1 MGKVFTTDEL
11 YAIMRGEQQNQQ
23 TPQDARAAM
32 NDRVTERNAQRR
44 AEQLAGVQAKTAGYT
59 NGTNPT
65 TAGSVNEGAGEEKPK
80 SAGIDLSP
88 KQNVTG
94 NALYDQWREAMTGR
108 LGKDFEARMNA
119 AEAAAD
125 PKKLQD
131 AYRTASDEYDKAKKA
146 ESAAWERMKNAPTDA
161 VAEKHRPDYES
172 AKAAREAAEAEFD
185 RSKAQLESAG
195 VELPDTSTWGK
206 IKHLFAG
213 TSLERLGSD
222 VGAMRGLYEAGQKG
236 RTAQYQQAYDELQP
250 QIARAQTAYDEM
262 RKLYGEAGAT
272 AEYNA
277 LKDLQQK
284 SDAYKKVLD
293 ENIQQRA
300 TAATS
305 EMANSLTE
313 TGGAKLEEAKQ
324 GLSPIGRLGVD
335 AASAGLNMLYDAALG
350 RFGGLAL
357 TNAAMGLR
365 SFGQTAQAAEASGAD
380 IDRQIGAGA
389 AAAAK
394 TVITNG
400 LVDGLAGL
408 YGKGAADDIIEM
420 AVGKLGKTDAGR
432 NALRVLAKSA
442 GEGVEELVDAK
453 LDPLVSLIYDNGEA
467 LKQKYGSGWQGYKE
481 AAADDLY
488 SALIGFTL
496 GAAGQ
501 GVSAARGDY
510 ARANAE
516 LTGGAKPDA
525 NATAEAAPIQQATP
539 AEVQNAAPT
548 QQAAPAETQAATPI
562 QETSEA
568 TQSAQ
573 ETEQHPR
580 NPQDT
585 DTREAR
591 PSILERARTARA
603 QRKAAEAQAIEEHS
617 AAQIQYYE
625 EHGWEATLPKELET
639 KNMGKWVKART
650 AAILEENAASASR
663 EAKATPAAEA
673 QAAIEKTGADYL
685 AEAAGLSK
693 GTEAPQTRAEAQ
705 GDNPAPARAQ
715 EAKQAGSDALNS
727 ALNLNNVETQ
737 TEGTIEER
745 RAALD
750 QRLARLMEQIEAEG
764 ENPAA
769 QDALTAE
776 AEAIDAEDRAIKAA
790 EEQSR
795 RVEAGEVSKAFGSPE
810 NHIDNRS
817 FSGAANKGTKAFQ
830 FDYPE
835 LHGYFVEAAQSLLA
849 DVQAAQDADYLQRY
863 KKGGADYHGPI
874 SRLVDSGMTK
884 PRIMQC
890 LNDIIS
896 NNGAENY
903 ADAKRVEIVL
913 NDMLSNGWLD
923 MSRRSHGA
931 NAEYVA
937 AKDGITGAVKADSW
951 EKYRAAHALSLDTG
965 LATEAQ
971 LRAEWEATQT
981 KTQQPAQA
989 QKNTAPTWEAENSA
1003 MSDADLQDYLSVGER
1018 QHVRSAKAAQ
1028 LDAGSS
1034 PILTTVGQ
1042 IRNFIRSAMYGEQAN
1057 TIKAYGKVG
1066 SKMAQDISAASGGK
1080 TNVSGYY
1087 LELDGNRIRHM
1098 KDHVDSDTD
1107 GRNIPLTSAQAE
1119 QLTDYIDHYDSV
1131 LDVLT
1136 RKDGST
1142 KVYLS
1147 KATDDGHVVVVELV
1161 SKGRKSLQPTT
1172 AWQNTNEAFEN
1183 IWGKK
1188 RADYASQVKQTSDP
1202 RGYQP
1207 ALTET
1212 TLNPN
1217 APQTKGGVAGAAPA
1231 EAPAST
1237 TSIPTTAQNVKS
1249 ENQENAEG
1257 VFEPVYNRD
1266 AKPYTEEKLS
1276 RFWTNTLNE
1285 TESAAGAPGEVS
1297 QPLSYM
1303 PKTEKQSLGEAASRL
1318 SADRQGEIER
1328 LVSAEA
1334 WSGVQVDA
1342 AASVAAD
1349 LYREAK
1355 TTGNYEAYTAWRKV
1369 MQEHITSG
1377 GQGVQALAK
1386 YSRHSGENALS
1397 SVAEAIANS
1406 DLTPEQRTTLINK
1419 VGYYAQRFDMITR
1432 GMPDSDVNAAGNKI
1446 RKAPTKELVSLIEDM
1461 AHERGTWTFK
1471 DNVYSDLLGKQSDAY
1486 LKEYAYRQ
1494 LLAMGNDSLAKATA
1508 ADKAKAV
1515 QSMMQLTSVA
1525 TFARNIGGNVTFGAV
1540 DTMTQ
1545 DGLGVALDFAL
1556 SKVTGKRTVGFD
1568 KGWLS
1573 SEARR
1578 GAADAMQ
1585 KSILEVAGDVDMEG
1599 DTNRYGQTSGRAFK
1613 MDSSPTDRFFSRWQQ
1628 IMGYSLTTSDKF
1640 SRGAIEAEQMRGLGA
1655 IKDSGLTNEEMQAL
1669 AKAMA
1674 DYRLFQNQG
1683 TAYGISKA
1691 AHDYANAIG
1700 FGGEVEQGR
1709 RTGGFGL
1716 GDFVNTYPGVPANL
1730 GVKVLE
1736 YSPANVIKG
1745 GIEMV
1750 DVMIKAKQGK
1760 LDVAKQQQAVMDVAR
1775 GLAGVPAFALF
1786 AALTKAG
1793 FIRNWDDEDDADVRQ
1808 QNAAEGKTG
1817 IQFNLDGTLRYLNG
1831 DKSLEWR
1838 EGDRLDS
1845 IGWLEPINGFM
1856 AVGSLMANEP
1866 EGSSKWVYVGDIA
1879 TGAIQSFLDIP
1890 VMSNVS
1896 DIVDTFQYSKADTV
1910 LGKAGEAAAKYA
1922 GNMATSF
1929 TPSPVRGVA
1938 KGIDPYYR
1946 DTTGDTATETAWNQF
1961 KLAVPGLRQ
1970 TLPVKLDNFGQ
1981 QKMYS
1986 GNMAERLLDTLVNPG
2001 TRTTIRQSDAGRVV
2015 EQLYKATGDAGV
2027 YPDRKAPNSIKAGDE
2042 TYTLSAEEKREYQ
2055 ALSGSISSELIA
2067 SLEANGLYKAADGGK
2082 KADIVKDINSYAE
2095 EQAKIQWAQSRGQ
2108 TLDAG
2113 ETKYEELAEAGV
2125 TDIPDYFAAYIGLNN
2140 AKNGGKKADY
2150 SYVDKVIDKFS
2161 KLSQGA
2167 QDVLTDK
2174 GLNVKKLL
2182 YADSKGIDSKD
2193 WYTVHEAA
2201 KEHEKETGRE
2211 SAWVTAEAIGKT
2223 VKGDDA
2229 EKLKALEAE
2238 FPPNDDSGKNEKL
2251 HGKRSAVVRRYNAAI
2266 NAGMSWDDWTAV
2278 EKTISDAD
2286 ASWGATSGKYSGE
2299 YYVTKAL
2306 RNAGYSKSQA
2316 AHIWSIYEKTDKE
2329 TGNFAVYDYFF
2340 TDKGEEEAEEKTA
2353 SGVPRNRDAA
2363 ADWVMKH
2370 SRAAKR
2376 RIS

>member
-23 TPQDARAAM
+23 TAQDARAAM
-32 NDRVTERNAQRR
+32 NDRVSEKNAQRR
-44 AEQLAGVQAKTAGYT
+44 TEKLEGVQAKTAGYA
-59 NGTNPT
+59 NDTNPT

-80 SAGIDLSP
+80 GAGIDLSP

-108 LGKDFEARMNA
+108 LGKGFEARMNA

-146 ESAAWERMKNAPTDA
+146 ESAAKEKIKTAPSDA
-161 VAEKHRPDYES
+161 VAEQYREGYES

-185 RSKAQLESAG
+185 RNKAQLESAG

-206 IKHLFAG
+206 IKHLFTGEGQRTTDGFTAEQAAQYKELLLRLDGIQAASAFALTTEQSDALEKERAETLSALHQMDAGAGRAERAYDARDRAGAFFKSWGKGTAASYTNTAGSMLDLADVAHQASSETQRRIADNPYAGYVTDPLSEANFAAAPVSEETSGFLASQRKERDALYETADRLLTESEQQMAKAKQG
-213 TSLERLGSD
+213 TSAAAQFALDAAKTGMDIAADTAASAIGVPGLANMAVRVYGS
-222 VGAMRGLYEAGQKG
+222 EA
-236 RTAQYQQAYDELQP
+236 QQARLSGDD
-250 QIARAQTAYDEM
+250 AQTA
-262 RKLYGEAGAT
+262 
-272 AEYNA
+272 
-277 LKDLQQK
+277 
-284 SDAYKKVLD
+284 
-293 ENIQQRA
+293 
-300 TAATS
+300 AAKGMKAAMI
-305 EMANSLTE
+305 EVLTE
-313 TGGAKLEEAKQ
+313 KISGPFEKAYG
-324 GLSPIGRLGVD
+324 SSLGK
-335 AASAGLNMLYDAALG
+335 
-350 RFGGLAL
+350 
-357 TNAAMGLR
+357 
-365 SFGQTAQAAEASGAD
+365 
-380 IDRQIGAGA
+380 A
-389 AAAAK
+389 AAATK
-394 TVITNG
+394 
-400 LVDGLAGL
+400 
-408 YGKGAADDIIEM
+408 
-420 AVGKLGKTDAGR
+420 VGKAV
-432 NALRVLAKSA
+432 NAAVDKLKSSGLIRLAMGAA
-442 GEGVEELVDAK
+442 GEGFEEGMSDVLNTVADHVAGWDDGTGTIWDDIK
-453 LDPLVSLIYDNGEA
+453 GDKEQILYDM
-467 LKQKYGSGWQGYKE
+467 L
-481 AAADDLY
+481 
-488 SALIGFTL
+488 L
-496 GAAGQ
+496 GAFVGAFGGAGNL
-501 GVSAARGDY
+501 ARGN
-510 ARANAE
+510 ANV
-516 LTGGAKPDA
+516 
-525 NATAEAAPIQQATP
+525 TAEAAP
-539 AEVQNAAPT
+539 T
-548 QQAAPAETQAATPI
+548 QQTVTADVVMPQD
-562 QETSEA
+562 
-568 TQSAQ
+568 SAQ
-573 ETEQHPR
+573 P
-580 NPQDT
+580 
-585 DTREAR
+585 
-591 PSILERARTARA
+591 
-603 QRKAAEAQAIEEHS
+603 
-617 AAQIQYYE
+617 
-625 EHGWEATLPKELET
+625 
-639 KNMGKWVKART
+639 
-650 AAILEENAASASR
+650 
-663 EAKATPAAEA
+663 
-673 QAAIEKTGADYL
+673 
-685 AEAAGLSK
+685 
-693 GTEAPQTRAEAQ
+693 PQTRTEVQ
-705 GDNPAPARAQ
+705 GDNLAQARAQ

-737 TEGTIEER
+737 TE
-745 RAALD
+745 
-750 QRLARLMEQIEAEG
+750 
-764 ENPAA
+764 
-769 QDALTAE
+769 
-776 AEAIDAEDRAIKAA
+776 
-790 EEQSR
+790 S
-795 RVEAGEVSKAFGSPE
+795 
-810 NHIDNRS
+810 
-817 FSGAANKGTKAFQ
+817 
-830 FDYPE
+830 
-835 LHGYFVEAAQSLLA
+835 
-849 DVQAAQDADYLQRY
+849 
-863 KKGGADYHGPI
+863 
-874 SRLVDSGMTK
+874 
-884 PRIMQC
+884 
-890 LNDIIS
+890 
-896 NNGAENY
+896 
-903 ADAKRVEIVL
+903 
-913 NDMLSNGWLD
+913 
-923 MSRRSHGA
+923 
-931 NAEYVA
+931 
-937 AKDGITGAVKADSW
+937 
-951 EKYRAAHALSLDTG
+951 
-965 LATEAQ
+965 
-971 LRAEWEATQT
+971 
-981 KTQQPAQA
+981 PAQT
-989 QKNTAPTWEAENSA
+989 QKNTAP
-1003 MSDADLQDYLSVGER
+1003 
-1018 QHVRSAKAAQ
+1018 AQ
-1028 LDAGSS
+1028 QKVNIDNTAS
-1034 PILTTVGQ
+1034 PVYNDT
-1042 IRNFIRSAMYGEQAN
+1042 
-1057 TIKAYGKVG
+1057 
-1066 SKMAQDISAASGGK
+1066 SKIMGG
-1080 TNVSGYY
+1080 VS
-1087 LELDGNRIRHM
+1087 
-1098 KDHVDSDTD
+1098 
-1107 GRNIPLTSAQAE
+1107 
-1119 QLTDYIDHYDSV
+1119 
-1131 LDVLT
+1131 
-1136 RKDGST
+1136 
-1142 KVYLS
+1142 
-1147 KATDDGHVVVVELV
+1147 
-1161 SKGRKSLQPTT
+1161 
-1172 AWQNTNEAFEN
+1172 
-1183 IWGKK
+1183 
-1188 RADYASQVKQTSDP
+1188 
-1202 RGYQP
+1202 
-1207 ALTET
+1207 
-1212 TLNPN
+1212 
-1217 APQTKGGVAGAAPA
+1217 GVAGTGIAADSNGVPGIHQGSDTVYRREEESRRAAVGSGLVLLNDKSQATLRERGVAVEAKDASADKAAFSAALASARESDA
-1231 EAPAST
+1231 EHGWAVTPKSAQELAESGAKLITTQNGAAGLAVAKDGDIEAVYSNKAAGAPKGVTKSMIPIAIANGGTKLDCYGDGLVTLYSQYGFVPVAKVKFNPEYANPGWDASKGT
-1237 TSIPTTAQNVKS
+1237 PDIYFMMHNGDNADAVVAKEGTYSIPTKAELDALPTMDYDEAYSYRDSLIQEGKRAGSAGSAPTTAQNVKS
-1249 ENQENAEG
+1249 ENQENAGG

-1285 TESAAGAPGEVS
+1285 TESAAGTPGEVS

-1397 SVAEAIANS
+1397 SIAEAIADS
-1406 DLTPEQRTTLINK
+1406 DLTPGQRTTLINK
-1419 VGYYAQRFDMITR
+1419 VGDYAQRFDRITR
-1432 GMPDSDVNAAGNKI
+1432 GMPDSDVNAAGNKM

-1494 LLAMGNDSLAKATA
+1494 LLAMGNDSLAKASA

-1669 AKAMA
+1669 ATAMA

-1691 AHDYANAIG
+1691 AHDYANVIG

-1946 DTTGDTATETAWNQF
+1946 DTTGDTAAETAWNQF

-2150 SYVDKVIDKFS
+2150 SYVDKVIDEFS

>member
-23 TPQDARAAM
+23 TAQDARAAM
-32 NDRVTERNAQRR
+32 NDRVSERNAQRR
-44 AEQLAGVQAKTAGYT
+44 AEQLAGVQAKTAGYA

-65 TAGSVNEGAGEEKPK
+65 AAGSVNEGAGEEKPK
-80 SAGIDLSP
+80 GTGIDLSP

-206 IKHLFAG
+206 IKHLFTG
-213 TSLERLGSD
+213 E
-222 VGAMRGLYEAGQKG
+222 GQ
-236 RTAQYQQAYDELQP
+236 RTTDGFTTEQAAQYKELLSRLDGIQAASAFALTTEQSDALEKERAETLSALHQMDADAGRAERAYDARDRAGAFFKSWGKGTAASYTNTAGNVNEISLTDTQTQRELAELKSQLD
-250 QIARAQTAYDEM
+250 RAQAEYDAAVQQ
-262 RKLYGEAGAT
+262 YGEAGAQM
-272 AEYNA
+272 EKN
-277 LKDLQQK
+277 LL
-284 SDAYKKVLD
+284 DAA
-293 ENIQQRA
+293 QQRYDGKQA
-300 TAATS
+300 QYAGMEKERAQGDEARQISQHLYDTADKL
-305 EMANSLTE
+305 LTE
-313 TGGAKLEEAKQ
+313 SEQQMAKAKQ
-324 GLSPIGRLGVD
+324 GTSAAAQFALDAAKTGMDIAAD
-335 AASAGLNMLYDAALG
+335 TAASAIGVP
-350 RFGGLAL
+350 GLANMAVRVYGSEAQQARL
-357 TNAAMGLR
+357 SGDDAQTAAAKGMKAAMIEVL
-365 SFGQTAQAAEASGAD
+365 TEKISGPFEKAY
-380 IDRQIGAGA
+380 GSSLGKA
-389 AAAAK
+389 AAATK
-394 TVITNG
+394 
-400 LVDGLAGL
+400 
-408 YGKGAADDIIEM
+408 
-420 AVGKLGKTDAGR
+420 VGKAV
-432 NALRVLAKSA
+432 NAAVDKLKSSGLIRLAMGAA
-442 GEGVEELVDAK
+442 GEGFEEG
-453 LDPLVSLIYDNGEA
+453 VSDVLNTVADHVAGWDDGTGTIWDDIKGDKEQILYDM
-467 LKQKYGSGWQGYKE
+467 L
-481 AAADDLY
+481 
-488 SALIGFTL
+488 L
-496 GAAGQ
+496 GAFVGAFGGAGNL
-501 GVSAARGDY
+501 ARGN
-510 ARANAE
+510 ANA
-516 LTGGAKPDA
+516 A
-525 NATAEAAPIQQATP
+525 AEAAPIQQTTTEA
-539 AEVQNAAPT
+539 QSAAPT
-548 QQAAPAETQAATPI
+548 QQTAPAASAESRAPAQYPQGTQGV
-562 QETSEA
+562 QY
-568 TQSAQ
+568 
-573 ETEQHPR
+573 
-580 NPQDT
+580 PQG
-585 DTREAR
+585 TREV
-591 PSILERARTARA
+591 RTEAPGRTKTTRE
-603 QRKAAEAQAIEEHS
+603 QREAAKAQAVDDFS
-617 AAQIQYYE
+617 NAQVQYYE
-625 EHGWEATLPKELET
+625 EHGWEAALPKELEP

-650 AAILEENAASASR
+650 AAILEENAARANR
-663 EAKATPAAEA
+663 GAEATPAAKE
-673 QAAIEKTGADYL
+673 QAAAGKTGADYL

-693 GTEAPQTRAEAQ
+693 GTEAPQTRTEAQ

-715 EAKQAGSDALNS
+715 EAKQAGSDELNS

-737 TEGTIEER
+737 EE
-745 RAALD
+745 A
-750 QRLARLMEQIEAEG
+750 
-764 ENPAA
+764 P
-769 QDALTAE
+769 
-776 AEAIDAEDRAIKAA
+776 
-790 EEQSR
+790 
-795 RVEAGEVSKAFGSPE
+795 
-810 NHIDNRS
+810 
-817 FSGAANKGTKAFQ
+817 
-830 FDYPE
+830 
-835 LHGYFVEAAQSLLA
+835 
-849 DVQAAQDADYLQRY
+849 
-863 KKGGADYHGPI
+863 
-874 SRLVDSGMTK
+874 
-884 PRIMQC
+884 
-890 LNDIIS
+890 
-896 NNGAENY
+896 
-903 ADAKRVEIVL
+903 
-913 NDMLSNGWLD
+913 
-923 MSRRSHGA
+923 
-931 NAEYVA
+931 
-937 AKDGITGAVKADSW
+937 
-951 EKYRAAHALSLDTG
+951 
-965 LATEAQ
+965 
-971 LRAEWEATQT
+971 TQV
-981 KTQQPAQA
+981 
-989 QKNTAPTWEAENSA
+989 QKNTAPTQQKVNIDNTA
-1003 MSDADLQDYLSVGER
+1003 
-1018 QHVRSAKAAQ
+1018 
-1028 LDAGSS
+1028 S
-1034 PILTTVGQ
+1034 PVYNDT
-1042 IRNFIRSAMYGEQAN
+1042 
-1057 TIKAYGKVG
+1057 
-1066 SKMAQDISAASGGK
+1066 SKIMGG
-1080 TNVSGYY
+1080 VS
-1087 LELDGNRIRHM
+1087 
-1098 KDHVDSDTD
+1098 
-1107 GRNIPLTSAQAE
+1107 
-1119 QLTDYIDHYDSV
+1119 
-1131 LDVLT
+1131 
-1136 RKDGST
+1136 
-1142 KVYLS
+1142 
-1147 KATDDGHVVVVELV
+1147 
-1161 SKGRKSLQPTT
+1161 
-1172 AWQNTNEAFEN
+1172 
-1183 IWGKK
+1183 
-1188 RADYASQVKQTSDP
+1188 
-1202 RGYQP
+1202 
-1207 ALTET
+1207 
-1212 TLNPN
+1212 
-1217 APQTKGGVAGAAPA
+1217 GVAGTGIAADSNGVPGIHQDSNAVHQGRGGLDGVSVGSGLVLLNDKSQATLRERGVAVEAKDASADKAAFSAALADARESDAKHGWAVTPKSAQELA
-1231 EAPAST
+1231 ESGAKLITTQNGAAGLAVAKDGDIEAVYSNKAAGAPKGVTKSMIPIAIANGGTKLDCYGAGLVRLYAQYGFVPVAKVKFNPEYANPGWDASKGT
-1237 TSIPTTAQNVKS
+1237 PDIYFMMHNGDNADAVVAKEGTYSIPTKAELDALPTMDYDEAYSYRDSLIQEGKRAGSADSAPATVQNVKS
-1249 ENQENAEG
+1249 ENQENAGG
-1257 VFEPVYNRD
+1257 VFGPVYNRD

-1397 SVAEAIANS
+1397 SIAEAIADS
-1406 DLTPEQRTTLINK
+1406 DLTPGQRTTLINK
-1419 VGYYAQRFDMITR
+1419 VGDYAQRFDRITR

-1494 LLAMGNDSLAKATA
+1494 LLAMGNDSLAKASA

-1613 MDSSPTDRFFSRWQQ
+1613 MDSSPADRFFSRWQQ

-1669 AKAMA
+1669 ATAMA

-1929 TPSPVRGVA
+1929 IPSPVRGVA

-1946 DTTGDTATETAWNQF
+1946 DTTGDTAAETAWNQF

-1986 GNMAERLLDTLVNPG
+1986 GDMAERLLDTLVNPG
-2001 TRTTIRQSDAGRVV
+2001 TRTTIRQSDAARVV

-2125 TDIPDYFAAYIGLNN
+2125 TDIPDYFAAYIGLNG
-2140 AKNGGKKADY
+2140 AKSGGKKADY
-2150 SYVDKVIDKFS
+2150 SYVDKVIDEFS

-2201 KEHEKETGRE
+2201 KEHEKETGRG

-2238 FPPNDDSGKNEKL
+2238 FPPNDDSDKNEKL

-2266 NAGMSWDDWTAV
+2266 NAGMSWDDWTTV

-2299 YYVTKAL
+2299 RSITKAL
-2306 RNAGYSKSQA
+2306 RDAGYSKSQA

>member
-1 MGKVFTTDEL
+1 
-11 YAIMRGEQQNQQ
+11 
-23 TPQDARAAM
+23 M
-32 NDRVTERNAQRR
+32 NDRVSERNAQRR
-44 AEQLAGVQAKTAGYT
+44 AEKLEGVQAKTAGYA

-65 TAGSVNEGAGEEKPK
+65 AAGSVNESEGAGEEKPK

-108 LGKDFEARMNA
+108 LGKDFEARRNA

-131 AYRTASDEYDKAKKA
+131 AYRTANDEYDKAKKA

-206 IKHLFAG
+206 IKHLFTGEGQRTTDGFTAEQAAQYKELLLRLDGIQAASAFALTTEQSDALEKERAETLSALHQMDAGAGRAERAYDARDRAGAFFKSWGKGTAASYTNTAGSMLDLADVAHQASSETQRRIADNPYAGYVTDPLSEANFAAAPVSEETSGFLASQRKERDALYETADRLLTESEQQMAKAKQG
-213 TSLERLGSD
+213 TSAAAQFALDAAKTGMDIAADTAASAIGVPGLANMAVRVYGS
-222 VGAMRGLYEAGQKG
+222 EA
-236 RTAQYQQAYDELQP
+236 QQARLSGDD
-250 QIARAQTAYDEM
+250 AQTA
-262 RKLYGEAGAT
+262 
-272 AEYNA
+272 
-277 LKDLQQK
+277 
-284 SDAYKKVLD
+284 
-293 ENIQQRA
+293 
-300 TAATS
+300 AAKGMKAAMI
-305 EMANSLTE
+305 EVLTE
-313 TGGAKLEEAKQ
+313 KISGPFEKAYG
-324 GLSPIGRLGVD
+324 SSLGK
-335 AASAGLNMLYDAALG
+335 
-350 RFGGLAL
+350 
-357 TNAAMGLR
+357 
-365 SFGQTAQAAEASGAD
+365 
-380 IDRQIGAGA
+380 A
-389 AAAAK
+389 AAATK
-394 TVITNG
+394 
-400 LVDGLAGL
+400 
-408 YGKGAADDIIEM
+408 
-420 AVGKLGKTDAGR
+420 VGKAV
-432 NALRVLAKSA
+432 NAAVDKLKSSGLIRLAMGAA
-442 GEGVEELVDAK
+442 GEGFEEGMSDVLNTVADHVAGWDDGTGTIWDDIK
-453 LDPLVSLIYDNGEA
+453 GDKEQILYDM
-467 LKQKYGSGWQGYKE
+467 L
-481 AAADDLY
+481 
-488 SALIGFTL
+488 L
-496 GAAGQ
+496 GAFVGAFGGAGNL
-501 GVSAARGDY
+501 ARGN
-510 ARANAE
+510 ANV
-516 LTGGAKPDA
+516 
-525 NATAEAAPIQQATP
+525 TAEAAP
-539 AEVQNAAPT
+539 T
-548 QQAAPAETQAATPI
+548 QQTVTADVVMPQD
-562 QETSEA
+562 
-568 TQSAQ
+568 SAQ
-573 ETEQHPR
+573 P
-580 NPQDT
+580 
-585 DTREAR
+585 
-591 PSILERARTARA
+591 
-603 QRKAAEAQAIEEHS
+603 
-617 AAQIQYYE
+617 
-625 EHGWEATLPKELET
+625 
-639 KNMGKWVKART
+639 
-650 AAILEENAASASR
+650 
-663 EAKATPAAEA
+663 
-673 QAAIEKTGADYL
+673 
-685 AEAAGLSK
+685 
-693 GTEAPQTRAEAQ
+693 PQTRTEVQ
-705 GDNPAPARAQ
+705 GDNLAQARAQ

-737 TEGTIEER
+737 TE
-745 RAALD
+745 
-750 QRLARLMEQIEAEG
+750 
-764 ENPAA
+764 
-769 QDALTAE
+769 
-776 AEAIDAEDRAIKAA
+776 
-790 EEQSR
+790 S
-795 RVEAGEVSKAFGSPE
+795 
-810 NHIDNRS
+810 
-817 FSGAANKGTKAFQ
+817 
-830 FDYPE
+830 
-835 LHGYFVEAAQSLLA
+835 
-849 DVQAAQDADYLQRY
+849 
-863 KKGGADYHGPI
+863 
-874 SRLVDSGMTK
+874 
-884 PRIMQC
+884 
-890 LNDIIS
+890 
-896 NNGAENY
+896 
-903 ADAKRVEIVL
+903 
-913 NDMLSNGWLD
+913 
-923 MSRRSHGA
+923 
-931 NAEYVA
+931 
-937 AKDGITGAVKADSW
+937 
-951 EKYRAAHALSLDTG
+951 
-965 LATEAQ
+965 
-971 LRAEWEATQT
+971 
-981 KTQQPAQA
+981 PAQT
-989 QKNTAPTWEAENSA
+989 QKNTAP
-1003 MSDADLQDYLSVGER
+1003 
-1018 QHVRSAKAAQ
+1018 AQ
-1028 LDAGSS
+1028 QKVNIDNTAS
-1034 PILTTVGQ
+1034 PVYNDT
-1042 IRNFIRSAMYGEQAN
+1042 
-1057 TIKAYGKVG
+1057 
-1066 SKMAQDISAASGGK
+1066 SKIMGG
-1080 TNVSGYY
+1080 VS
-1087 LELDGNRIRHM
+1087 
-1098 KDHVDSDTD
+1098 
-1107 GRNIPLTSAQAE
+1107 
-1119 QLTDYIDHYDSV
+1119 
-1131 LDVLT
+1131 
-1136 RKDGST
+1136 
-1142 KVYLS
+1142 
-1147 KATDDGHVVVVELV
+1147 
-1161 SKGRKSLQPTT
+1161 
-1172 AWQNTNEAFEN
+1172 
-1183 IWGKK
+1183 
-1188 RADYASQVKQTSDP
+1188 
-1202 RGYQP
+1202 
-1207 ALTET
+1207 
-1212 TLNPN
+1212 
-1217 APQTKGGVAGAAPA
+1217 GVAGTGIAADSNGVPGIHQGSDTVYRREEESRRAAVGSGLVLLNDKSQATLRERGVAVEAKDASADKAAFSAALASARESDA
-1231 EAPAST
+1231 EHGWAVTPKSAQELAESGAKLITTQNGAAGLAVAKDGDIEAVYSNKAAGAPKGVTKSMIPIAIANGGTKLDCYGDGLVTLCSQYGFVPVAKVKFNPEYANPGWDASKGT
-1237 TSIPTTAQNVKS
+1237 PDIYFMMHNGDNADAVVAKEGTYSIPTKAELDALPTMDYDEAYSYRDSLIQEGKRAGSAGSAPTTAQNVKS
-1249 ENQENAEG
+1249 ENQENAGG

-1285 TESAAGAPGEVS
+1285 TESAAGTPGEVS

-1397 SVAEAIANS
+1397 SIAEAIADS
-1406 DLTPEQRTTLINK
+1406 DLTPGQRTTLINK
-1419 VGYYAQRFDMITR
+1419 VGDYAQRFDRITR
-1432 GMPDSDVNAAGNKI
+1432 GMPDSDVNAAGNKM

-1494 LLAMGNDSLAKATA
+1494 LLAMGNDSLAKASA

-1669 AKAMA
+1669 ATAMA

-1691 AHDYANAIG
+1691 AHDYANVIG

-1946 DTTGDTATETAWNQF
+1946 DTTGDTAAETAWNQF

-2150 SYVDKVIDKFS
+2150 SYVDKVIDEFS

>member
-1 MGKVFTTDEL
+1 MANQSL
-11 YAIMRGEQQNQQ
+11 YDYIREETRRLESGAQSSQQNQQ
-23 TPQDARAAM
+23 TAQDARAAM
-32 NDRVTERNAQRR
+32 NDRVSERNAQRR
-44 AEQLAGVQAKTAGYT
+44 AEKLEGVQAKTAGYA

-65 TAGSVNEGAGEEKPK
+65 AAGSVNESEGAGEEKPK

-108 LGKDFEARMNA
+108 LGKDFEARRNA

-131 AYRTASDEYDKAKKA
+131 AYRTANDEYDKAKKA

-206 IKHLFAG
+206 IKHLFTGEGQRTTDGFTAEQAAQYKELLLRLDGIQAASAFALTTEQSDALEKERAETLSALHQMDAGAGRAERAYDARDRAGAFFKSWGKGTAASYTNTAGSMLDLADVAHQASSETQRRIADNPYAGYVTDPLSEANFAAAPVSEETSGFLASQRKERDALYETADRLLTESEQQMAKAKQG
-213 TSLERLGSD
+213 TSAAAQFALDAAKTGMDIAADTAASAIGVPGLANMAVRVYGS
-222 VGAMRGLYEAGQKG
+222 EA
-236 RTAQYQQAYDELQP
+236 QQARLSGDD
-250 QIARAQTAYDEM
+250 AQTA
-262 RKLYGEAGAT
+262 
-272 AEYNA
+272 
-277 LKDLQQK
+277 
-284 SDAYKKVLD
+284 
-293 ENIQQRA
+293 
-300 TAATS
+300 AAKGMKAAMI
-305 EMANSLTE
+305 EVLTE
-313 TGGAKLEEAKQ
+313 KISGPFEKAYG
-324 GLSPIGRLGVD
+324 SSLGK
-335 AASAGLNMLYDAALG
+335 
-350 RFGGLAL
+350 
-357 TNAAMGLR
+357 
-365 SFGQTAQAAEASGAD
+365 
-380 IDRQIGAGA
+380 A
-389 AAAAK
+389 AAATK
-394 TVITNG
+394 
-400 LVDGLAGL
+400 
-408 YGKGAADDIIEM
+408 
-420 AVGKLGKTDAGR
+420 VGKAV
-432 NALRVLAKSA
+432 NAAVDKLKSSGLIRLAMGAA
-442 GEGVEELVDAK
+442 GEGFEEGMSDVLNTVADHVAGWDDGTGTIWDDIK
-453 LDPLVSLIYDNGEA
+453 GDKEQILYDM
-467 LKQKYGSGWQGYKE
+467 L
-481 AAADDLY
+481 
-488 SALIGFTL
+488 L
-496 GAAGQ
+496 GAFVGAFGGAGNL
-501 GVSAARGDY
+501 ARGN
-510 ARANAE
+510 ANV
-516 LTGGAKPDA
+516 
-525 NATAEAAPIQQATP
+525 TAEAAP
-539 AEVQNAAPT
+539 T
-548 QQAAPAETQAATPI
+548 QQTVTADVVMPQD
-562 QETSEA
+562 
-568 TQSAQ
+568 SAQ
-573 ETEQHPR
+573 P
-580 NPQDT
+580 
-585 DTREAR
+585 
-591 PSILERARTARA
+591 
-603 QRKAAEAQAIEEHS
+603 
-617 AAQIQYYE
+617 
-625 EHGWEATLPKELET
+625 
-639 KNMGKWVKART
+639 
-650 AAILEENAASASR
+650 
-663 EAKATPAAEA
+663 
-673 QAAIEKTGADYL
+673 
-685 AEAAGLSK
+685 
-693 GTEAPQTRAEAQ
+693 PQTRTEVQ
-705 GDNPAPARAQ
+705 GDNLAQARAQ

-737 TEGTIEER
+737 TE
-745 RAALD
+745 
-750 QRLARLMEQIEAEG
+750 
-764 ENPAA
+764 
-769 QDALTAE
+769 
-776 AEAIDAEDRAIKAA
+776 
-790 EEQSR
+790 S
-795 RVEAGEVSKAFGSPE
+795 
-810 NHIDNRS
+810 
-817 FSGAANKGTKAFQ
+817 
-830 FDYPE
+830 
-835 LHGYFVEAAQSLLA
+835 
-849 DVQAAQDADYLQRY
+849 
-863 KKGGADYHGPI
+863 
-874 SRLVDSGMTK
+874 
-884 PRIMQC
+884 
-890 LNDIIS
+890 
-896 NNGAENY
+896 
-903 ADAKRVEIVL
+903 
-913 NDMLSNGWLD
+913 
-923 MSRRSHGA
+923 
-931 NAEYVA
+931 
-937 AKDGITGAVKADSW
+937 
-951 EKYRAAHALSLDTG
+951 
-965 LATEAQ
+965 
-971 LRAEWEATQT
+971 
-981 KTQQPAQA
+981 PAQT
-989 QKNTAPTWEAENSA
+989 QKNTAP
-1003 MSDADLQDYLSVGER
+1003 
-1018 QHVRSAKAAQ
+1018 AQ
-1028 LDAGSS
+1028 QKVNIDNTAS
-1034 PILTTVGQ
+1034 PVYNDT
-1042 IRNFIRSAMYGEQAN
+1042 
-1057 TIKAYGKVG
+1057 
-1066 SKMAQDISAASGGK
+1066 SKIMGG
-1080 TNVSGYY
+1080 VS
-1087 LELDGNRIRHM
+1087 
-1098 KDHVDSDTD
+1098 
-1107 GRNIPLTSAQAE
+1107 
-1119 QLTDYIDHYDSV
+1119 
-1131 LDVLT
+1131 
-1136 RKDGST
+1136 
-1142 KVYLS
+1142 
-1147 KATDDGHVVVVELV
+1147 
-1161 SKGRKSLQPTT
+1161 
-1172 AWQNTNEAFEN
+1172 
-1183 IWGKK
+1183 
-1188 RADYASQVKQTSDP
+1188 
-1202 RGYQP
+1202 
-1207 ALTET
+1207 
-1212 TLNPN
+1212 
-1217 APQTKGGVAGAAPA
+1217 GVAGTGIAADSNGVPGIHQGSDTVYRREEESRRAAVGSGLVLLNDKSQATLRERGVAVEAKDASADKAAFSAALASARESDA
-1231 EAPAST
+1231 EHGWAVTPKSAQELAESGAKLITTQNGAAGLAVAKDGDIEAVYSNKAAGAPKGVTKSMIPIAIANGGTKLDCYGDGLVTLYSQYGFVPVAKVKFNPEYANPGWDASKGT
-1237 TSIPTTAQNVKS
+1237 PDIYFMMHNGDNADAVVAKEGTYSIPTKAELDALPTMDYDEAYSYRDSLIQEGKRAGSAGSAPTTAQNVKS
-1249 ENQENAEG
+1249 ENQENAGG

-1285 TESAAGAPGEVS
+1285 TESAAGTPGEVS

-1397 SVAEAIANS
+1397 SIAEAIADS
-1406 DLTPEQRTTLINK
+1406 DLTPGQRTTLINK
-1419 VGYYAQRFDMITR
+1419 VGDYAQRFDRITR
-1432 GMPDSDVNAAGNKI
+1432 GMPDSDVNAAGNKM

-1494 LLAMGNDSLAKATA
+1494 LLAMGNDSLAKASA

-1669 AKAMA
+1669 ATAMA

-1691 AHDYANAIG
+1691 AHDYANVIG

-1946 DTTGDTATETAWNQF
+1946 DTTGDTAAETAWNQF

-2150 SYVDKVIDKFS
+2150 SYVDKVIDEFS